1 MRSKESGLPG
11 RQGDRFWTLRAIG
24 LCKRSVVQFACPFLS
39 YLVLGVAAAEGQV
52 ICGRT
57 VVQ

>member
-11 RQGDRFWTLRAIG
+11 RQGDMFWTLRAIG
-24 LCKRSVVQFACPFLS
+24 LCKASVGQLACPFFS
-39 YLVLGVAAAEGQV
+39 RLVLGVAAAEGQAM
-52 ICGRT
+52 CGRT